1 MIYIYIYIREY
12 RQVNWIVCLVGY
24 GDCYDI
30 APMGAQV
37 HTKKHTQRHKA
48 KLERPPH
55 GKDAKLLAS
64 VASGDNVTSRKRVFR
79 PILTSPFAA
88 SWPRISKVDGDVI
101 LHTLLEILCDKD
113 TQGLRPRQHISSHF
127 VVGVNSV
134 TRSLETRIHASRQEI
149 QSRMSTPPLAA
160 PPRYLFVCTGDMD
173 PPVLVAHLPTLVAS
187 YNAMCAGP
195 RSEVKD
201 DSIGPNLSWAPAESH
216 LTVPSLVLV
225 VLPEG
230 AEFMLS
236 TALQIRRLSALMVDS
251 QLDPEQLHR
260 LDLCVQQALGPET
273 MIRGYR
279 LAWLDRQGI
288 PALDPPHVKHIASSA
303 PTLLKGRVK
312 KVRKPDT
319 AN

>member
-113 TQGLRPRQHISSHF
+113 TQGRRPRQHISSHF

-134 TRSLETRIHASRQEI
+134 TRSLETRTVSYTHLR
-149 QSRMSTPPLAA
+149 
-160 PPRYLFVCTGDMD
+160 
-173 PPVLVAHLPTLVAS
+173 AH
-187 YNAMCAGP
+187 
-195 RSEVKD
+195 
-201 DSIGPNLSWAPAESH
+201 
-216 LTVPSLVLV
+216 
-225 VLPEG
+225 
-230 AEFMLS
+230 
-236 TALQIRRLSALMVDS
+236 
-251 QLDPEQLHR
+251 
-260 LDLCVQQALGPET
+260 ET
-273 MIRGYR
+273 
-279 LAWLDRQGI
+279 
-288 PALDPPHVKHIASSA
+288 
-303 PTLLKGRVK
+303 
-312 KVRKPDT
+312 
-319 AN
+319 